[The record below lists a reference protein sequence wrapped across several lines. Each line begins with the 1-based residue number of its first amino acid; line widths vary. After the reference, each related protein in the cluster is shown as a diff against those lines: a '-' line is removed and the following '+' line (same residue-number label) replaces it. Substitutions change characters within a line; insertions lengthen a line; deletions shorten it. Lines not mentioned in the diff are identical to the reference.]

1 MSQNRTMWP
10 QCLDE
15 LKVQG
20 WRSITF
26 AKVCIRLRCT
36 TMVQCLTLVS
46 RRLAWIEWICRCDY
60 MAQGCDKA
68 ESLNPWDVLWP
79 AKAENLQRYLHYE
92 YEVLIEPLFRAA
104 CDMSEWSVIRASLA
118 CGLGSARATL
128 LNRRT
133 IGEAAIFHS
142 KLRLGRSFRYSGRA
156 QGINRQHCT
165 AFIGF
170 SRLRSMIDP
179 QYRFYSPSDELFP
192 EGSYT
197 WNIIDFELRRWFS
210 VTGSIRAVSE
220 ESDAIEILARY
231 VDDLGPEIYALNVC
245 DDDALIRVSPK
256 DPTDVVHY
264 PRYPVEE
271 SGRESNGEV
280 LQDHSLLRLTDFMSV
295 SISYDLQYNSA
306 WC

>member
-1 MSQNRTMWP
+1 
-10 QCLDE
+10 
-15 LKVQG
+15 
-20 WRSITF
+20 
-26 AKVCIRLRCT
+26 
-36 TMVQCLTLVS
+36 
-46 RRLAWIEWICRCDY
+46 
-60 MAQGCDKA
+60 
-68 ESLNPWDVLWP
+68 
-79 AKAENLQRYLHYE
+79 
-92 YEVLIEPLFRAA
+92 
-104 CDMSEWSVIRASLA
+104 
-118 CGLGSARATL
+118 
-128 LNRRT
+128 
-133 IGEAAIFHS
+133 
-142 KLRLGRSFRYSGRA
+142 
-156 QGINRQHCT
+156 
-165 AFIGF
+165 
-170 SRLRSMIDP
+170 MIDP

-306 WC
+306 